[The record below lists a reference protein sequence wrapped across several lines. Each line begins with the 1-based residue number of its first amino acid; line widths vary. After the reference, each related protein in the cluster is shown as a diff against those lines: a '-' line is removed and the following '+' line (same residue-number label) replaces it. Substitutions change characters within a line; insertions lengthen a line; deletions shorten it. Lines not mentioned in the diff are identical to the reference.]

1 MKHAAALAAALLL
14 AACASV
20 PPTAVKA
27 GSNWIRVADTCN
39 CNGAVAKSPDAVLR
53 DAVGHD
59 PAAYEYARKVG
70 AAETALTRR
79 PAIAGNQVE
88 LLVDGPAAHAA
99 QLDAIRKAK
108 HHIHLDIYIIT
119 DEKIGQ
125 QYAAALSER
134 ARHGVIVRLMFDS
147 IGGAGAGEKFKDEL
161 KAAGVQLLEFHKTND
176 LRIWRVNRRSHRKL
190 LVVDGLV
197 AFTGGINIMDEYT
210 ESSPNGEARATGIA
224 ASSGGASSSGGSAG
238 SSGGEEPRGGSGM
251 RPSQLLPG
259 AGWRDTHI
267 KVEGPA
273 VASFQRAFLDAWEAG
288 KGEIDLSGEY
298 FPPQQ
303 PVGDD
308 IVRVLTSEGT
318 DLLSVF
324 LAVPESAAKA
334 LLNQREK
341 RNVIYGTYF
350 SAIKLAEKSVWITQS
365 YFAPNEDFTEL
376 LCDTAKRGVDVRLL
390 LPAKSDVGF
399 LPLITRHYYDRLL
412 KAGIKIYEYKPV
424 MLHAKTAVV
433 DGVWSTVGSA
443 NLDYRSFIHND
454 EANAVVIGKRFGKKM
469 ETLFTQD
476 MQQSHRITLEEW
488 RARPWV
494 ERLKETGASLIKY
507 WI

>member
-1 MKHAAALAAALLL
+1 MKHLALLATALLL
-14 AACASV
+14 GACASV
-20 PPTAVKA
+20 PPTDVKA
-27 GSNWIRVADTCN
+27 GSNWIRVADSCN
-39 CNGAVAKSPDAVLR
+39 CNGEVAKSPDAVLR
-53 DAVGHD
+53 EAVGHD
-59 PAAYEYARKVG
+59 AAAYEYARKVG
-70 AAETALTRR
+70 AAETALTRS
-79 PAIAGNQVE
+79 PAIAGNDVT

-99 QLDAIRKAK
+99 QLDAIRKAR

-125 QYAAALSER
+125 QYAEALGER
-134 ARHGVIVRLMFDS
+134 ARAGVIVRLVFDS
-147 IGGAGAGEKFKDEL
+147 IGGAGAGEKFKDGL
-161 KAAGVQLLEFHKTND
+161 RQAGVQLLEFNKTKD
-176 LRIWRVNRRSHRKL
+176 LRLWRINRRSHRKL
-190 LVVDGLV
+190 LVVDGQV
-197 AFTGGINIMDEYT
+197 AFTGGINIMDEYAQA
-210 ESSPNGEARATGIA
+210 SPNGEARASGAA
-224 ASSGGASSSGGSAG
+224 ASSGGVSSSGAASSSGGA
-238 SSGGEEPRGGSGM
+238 GM
-251 RPSQLLPG
+251 RPSQLPAG

-298 FPPQQ
+298 FPPLKSE
-303 PVGDD
+303 GED

-334 LLNQREK
+334 LLNKREK
-341 RNVIYGTYF
+341 KNVIYGTYF
-350 SAIKLAEKSVWITQS
+350 NAIKLAEKSVWITSS
-365 YFAPNEDFTEL
+365 YFAPNGDFTNL
-376 LCDTAKRGVDVRLL
+376 LCDTARRGVDVRLL
-390 LPAKSDVGF
+390 LPAKSDIGY

-412 KAGIKIYEYKPV
+412 KAGIKIYEYEPV

-454 EANAVVIGKRFGKKM
+454 EANAVIIGKHFGSAM
-469 ETLFTQD
+469 ETLFKQD
-476 MQQSHRITLEEW
+476 MQQSTLITLKDW
-488 RARPWV
+488 RARPWLD
-494 ERLKETGASLIKY
+494 RIKETGASLIKY

>member
-14 AACASV
+14 GACASV
-20 PPTAVKA
+20 PPAEVKA

-39 CNGAVAKSPDAVLR
+39 CNGAKAKSPDAVLR
-53 DAVGHD
+53 DAVAHD
-59 PAAYEYARKVG
+59 AAAYEYARKVG

-134 ARHGVIVRLMFDS
+134 ARHGVIVRVMFDS
-147 IGGAGAGEKFKDEL
+147 IGGSGAGEQFK
-161 KAAGVQLLEFHKTND
+161 AGMQQAGVQLLEFHKTKD
-176 LRIWRVNRRSHRKL
+176 LRVWRVNRRSHRKL
-190 LVVDGLV
+190 LVVDGMV
-197 AFTGGINIMDEYT
+197 AFTGGINIMDEYAQ
-210 ESSPNGEARATGIA
+210 SSPNGEARASGSA
-224 ASSGGASSSGGSAG
+224 ASSGGATSSGGAA
-238 SSGGEEPRGGSGM
+238 SSGGSGM
-251 RPSQLLPG
+251 RPSQLPAG

-267 KVEGPA
+267 KVVGPA

-298 FPPQQ
+298 FPPLQSQ
-303 PVGDD
+303 GND

-334 LLNQREK
+334 LLNKREK
-341 RNVIYGTYF
+341 KNVIYGTYF
-350 SAIKLAEKSVWITQS
+350 NAIKLAEKSVWITQS

-390 LPAKSDVGF
+390 LPAKSDVGY

-412 KAGIKIYEYKPV
+412 KAGIKIYEYEPV

-454 EANAVVIGKRFGKKM
+454 EANAVVIGKHFGTTM
-469 ETLFTQD
+469 ETLFKQD
-476 MQQSHRITLEEW
+476 MQQSTLITLKNW

-494 ERLKETGASLIKY
+494 ERIKETGASLFKY

>member
-1 MKHAAALAAALLL
+1 MKCATSLAAALLL
-14 AACASV
+14 GACASV
-20 PPTAVKA
+20 PPAKVKA
-27 GSNWIRVADTCN
+27 GSNWIHVADSCN
-39 CNGAVAKSPDAVLR
+39 CNREVAKSPDAVLR
-53 DAVGHD
+53 QAVGHD
-59 PAAYEYARKVG
+59 AAAYEYARKVG

-99 QLDAIRKAK
+99 QLDAIRKAR

-125 QYAAALSER
+125 QYAAVLSER

-147 IGGAGAGEKFKDEL
+147 IGGAGAGTKFKDEL
-161 KAAGVQLLEFHKTND
+161 KAAGVQLLEFHKTQD
-176 LRIWRVNRRSHRKL
+176 LRVWRLNRRSHRKL
-190 LVVDGLV
+190 LVVDGQV

-210 ESSPNGEARATGIA
+210 QSSPNGEARARGSS
-224 ASSGGASSSGGSAG
+224 ASSGSASSSGAT
-238 SSGGEEPRGGSGM
+238 SSGGSGM
-251 RPSQLLPG
+251 RPSQLPAG

-267 KVEGPA
+267 MVEGPA

-298 FPPQQ
+298 FPPLK
-303 PVGDD
+303 PEGDD

-334 LLNQREK
+334 LLNKREK

-350 SAIKLAEKSVWITQS
+350 NAIKLAEKRVWITQS

-390 LPAKSDVGF
+390 LPAKSDIGY

-412 KAGIKIYEYKPV
+412 KAGIKIYEYEPV

-454 EANAVVIGKRFGKKM
+454 EANAVVIGRHFGTTM
-469 ETLFTQD
+469 ETLFKQD
-476 MQQSHRITLEEW
+476 MQQSTLITLKDW
-488 RARPWV
+488 RARPWL
-494 ERLKETGASLIKY
+494 ERIKETGASLIKY

>member
-1 MKHAAALAAALLL
+1 MKTILLL
-14 AACASV
+14 VLSLGLGSCATV
-20 PPTAVKA
+20 PPVEVKG
-27 GSNWIRVADTCN
+27 GSNWIRVANSCN
-39 CNGAVAKSPDAVLR
+39 CNGEVTKSPDAVLR
-53 DAVGHD
+53 EAVGHD
-59 PAAYEYARKVG
+59 AAAYEYARKVG

-79 PAIAGNQVE
+79 PAIAGNQVD

-99 QLDAIRKAK
+99 QLAAIRQAR
-108 HHIHLDIYIIT
+108 HHIHLDVYIIT

-125 QYAAALSER
+125 QYAEALIER
-134 ARHGVIVRLMFDS
+134 AQQGVIVRLMFDS
-147 IGGAGAGEKFKDEL
+147 IGGSGAGNKYKDEL
-161 KAAGVQLLEFHKTND
+161 KAAGVQLLEFNKTQD
-176 LRIWRVNRRSHRKL
+176 LRIWRLNRRSHRKV
-190 LVVDGLV
+190 LVVDGKV
-197 AFTGGINIMDEYT
+197 AFTGGINIMDEY
-210 ESSPNGEARATGIA
+210 EQSSPNGEARASGEPSGSGGGSRSGGRF
-224 ASSGGASSSGGSAG
+224 SSGGA
-238 SSGGEEPRGGSGM
+238 GM
-251 RPSQLLPG
+251 RPSQLSPG

-267 KVEGPA
+267 QVEGPA

-298 FPPQQ
+298 FPPLKSE
-303 PVGDD
+303 GND

-334 LLNQREK
+334 LLNKREK

-350 SAIKLAEKSVWITQS
+350 NAIKLAEKRVWITQS
-365 YFAPNEDFTEL
+365 YFAPNEDFTKL

-390 LPAKSDVGF
+390 LPAKSDIGY

-412 KAGIKIYEYKPV
+412 KAGIRIYEYEPV
-424 MLHAKTAVV
+424 TLHAKTAVV

-454 EANAVVIGKRFGKKM
+454 EANAMVIGKRFATTM
-469 ETLFTQD
+469 ETLFKQD
-476 MQQSHRITLEEW
+476 MEQSSLITLKEW
-488 RARPWV
+488 RARPWI

>member
-1 MKHAAALAAALLL
+1 MKRAALLATAL
-14 AACASV
+14 LLGACASV
-20 PPTAVKA
+20 PPVQVKA

-39 CNGAVAKSPDAVLR
+39 CNGAKAKSPDAVLR
-53 DAVGHD
+53 DAVRHD
-59 PAAYEYARKVG
+59 AAAYEYARKVG

-99 QLDAIRKAK
+99 QLAAIKKAK
-108 HHIHLDIYIIT
+108 HHIHLDVYIIT

-125 QYAAALSER
+125 QYAEALIER
-134 ARHGVIVRLMFDS
+134 AQKGVIVRLMFDS
-147 IGGAGAGEKFKDEL
+147 IGGSGAGARFKDEL
-161 KAAGVQLLEFHKTND
+161 KAAGVQLLEFNKTKD
-176 LRIWRVNRRSHRKL
+176 LRVWRINRRSHRKL
-190 LVVDGLV
+190 LVVDGQI
-197 AFTGGINIMDEYT
+197 AFTGGINIMDEYVQ
-210 ESSPNGEARATGIA
+210 SSPNGEARSSGGA
-224 ASSGGASSSGGSAG
+224 ASSGGATSSSGSF
-238 SSGGEEPRGGSGM
+238 SSGGRGM
-251 RPSQLLPG
+251 RPSQLPAG

-267 KVEGPA
+267 QVTGPA
-273 VASFQRAFLDAWEAG
+273 VASFQRAFLDAWEVG

-298 FPPQQ
+298 FPPLKSQ
-303 PVGDD
+303 GDD

-334 LLNQREK
+334 LLNKREK
-341 RNVIYGTYF
+341 KNVIYGTYF
-350 SAIKLAEKSVWITQS
+350 NAIKLAEKSVWITQS

-390 LPAKSDVGF
+390 LPAKSDVGY

-412 KAGIKIYEYKPV
+412 KAGIKIYEYEPV

-454 EANAVVIGKRFGKKM
+454 EANAVIIGKHFGSSM
-469 ETLFTQD
+469 QTLFQQD
-476 MQQSHRITLEEW
+476 IEHAHQITLEEW

>member
-1 MKHAAALAAALLL
+1 MLALLL
-14 AACASV
+14 TACATV
-20 PPTAVKA
+20 PPAEVKA
-27 GSNWIRVADTCN
+27 GSNWIKVADGCN
-39 CNGAVAKSPDAVLR
+39 CSGEVAKSPDTALRQAVNQ
-53 DAVGHD
+53 DA
-59 PAAYEYARKVG
+59 AAYEYARKVG

-79 PAIAGNQVE
+79 PAIAGNRVE
-88 LLVDGPAAHAA
+88 LLVDGPATHAA
-99 QLDAIRKAK
+99 QLEAIRLAR

-119 DEKIGQ
+119 DEKVGQ
-125 QYAAALSER
+125 QYAEALSER
-134 ARHGVIVRLMFDS
+134 ARAGVIVRLMFDS
-147 IGGAGAGEKFKDEL
+147 IGGSGAGDKFKDAL
-161 KAAGVQLLEFHKTND
+161 KASGVQLLEFHKTSD

-190 LVVDGLV
+190 LVVDGKI

-210 ESSPNGEARATGIA
+210 QSSPNGEARAPGST
-224 ASSGGASSSGGSAG
+224 ASRGGGGGSGGA
-238 SSGGEEPRGGSGM
+238 GM
-251 RPSQLLPG
+251 RASQLPAG

-267 KVEGPA
+267 QVEGPA

-298 FPPQQ
+298 FPPLQSA
-303 PVGDD
+303 GND

-324 LAVPESAAKA
+324 LAVPETVAKT
-334 LLNQREK
+334 LLSKREK

-350 SAIKLAEKSVWITQS
+350 SAIKLAEKRVWITQS

-376 LCDTAKRGVDVRLL
+376 LCDTARRGVDVRLL
-390 LPAKSDVGF
+390 LPAKSDVGY

-412 KAGIKIYEYKPV
+412 KAGIKIYEYQPV
-424 MLHAKTAVV
+424 TLHAKTAVV

-454 EANAVVIGKRFGKKM
+454 EANAVIIGKTFGGKM
-469 ETLFTQD
+469 ETLFKQD
-476 MQQSHRITLEEW
+476 MAHSELITLEQW
-488 RARPWV
+488 RQRPWLD
-494 ERLKETGASLIKY
+494 RLKETGASLFKY